1 MSESSTFTVS
11 FAQSINWEARKKS
24 IFSALFFCAFLSLC
38 IRGVYEVTIGKVLAY
53 GAQVGLWSLVLFSSV
68 MVFRYRA
75 TNGLSTGIVL
85 TFLFGLSAMVSS
97 VWTLDV
103 AGFQN
108 GIIATLVNVYLL
120 LLFVVGYG
128 FQTEAFTA
136 KPIMISMALPGVVL
150 PIFGLVQLLQI
161 PIFELPGRSILRP
174 PSLTGSYLHFPLL
187 CGILAICLLEGAKA
201 LRWRSLYFVSFLCL
215 IGVLISGGR
224 SGTVVLLGTC
234 ALYIVFEFSK
244 RSDATKLKFAAIA
257 LVSVLAFAAV
267 FAMAY
272 QFVPTLQ
279 RISRL
284 WDLQEGANTTRLI
297 IWTNM
302 ISYWLHTN
310 LWFGEFTGMVG
321 NTTNNVGGNDY
332 TNEVVGGGLVAESGV
347 LEQLI
352 NFGVLGF
359 LSFYGVIIL
368 SFRAIE
374 KQCTFLRA
382 LFISAMIQTLFYQ
395 STEVLPYMAMLAFLP
410 QLSRSLLIAG
420 RERYSNQGR

>member
-11 FAQSINWEARKKS
+11 FAQAINWEARKKS

-38 IRGVYEVTIGKVLAY
+38 IRGVYEVTVGKVLAY

-68 MVFRYRA
+68 TVFRYRA
-75 TNGLSTGIVL
+75 TSGLSTGIVL

-97 VWTLDV
+97 VWTLEV
-103 AGFQN
+103 AASQS

-128 FQTEAFTA
+128 FQTEAFVA
-136 KPIMISMALPGVVL
+136 KPIMISMAVAGILLPV
-150 PIFGLVQLLQI
+150 FGLLQLLQI

-174 PSLTGSYLHFPLL
+174 PSLTGSYLHLPLL

-201 LRWRSLYFVSFLCL
+201 LHWRCLYFVSFLCL

-234 ALYIVFEFSK
+234 GLYVIFEFSK
-244 RSDATKLKFAAIA
+244 RSEAKKLKFAIITLVLMLAIA
-257 LVSVLAFAAV
+257 ASFAA
-267 FAMAY
+267 AY
-272 QFVPTLQ
+272 SFVPTLQ

-284 WDLQEGANTTRLI
+284 WDLQEGANSLRVT

-302 ISYWLHTN
+302 FNYWLHTN
-310 LWFGEFTGMVG
+310 LWFGEFTGLVG
-321 NTTNNVGGNDY
+321 NTTNNIAGNDSF
-332 TNEVVGGGLVAESGV
+332 NEQIGAGLVAESGV

-352 NFGVLGF
+352 NFGVLGL
-359 LSFYGVIIL
+359 LSFYGVMLL

-374 KQCTFLRA
+374 KRCTFLRA
-382 LFISAMIQTLFYQ
+382 LFISAMVQTLFYQ
-395 STEVLPYMAMLAFLP
+395 STEVLPYMALLAFLP

-420 RERYSNQGR
+420 DEHYSNQGR

>member
-1 MSESSTFTVS
+1 MSESHAIPVS
-11 FAQSINWEARKKS
+11 FAESINWEAKKRS
-24 IFSALFFCAFLSLC
+24 LFSALFFCAFLSLC
-38 IRGVYEVTIGKVLAY
+38 IRGIYEVTIGKVLAY

-68 MVFRYRA
+68 ALFRYRV
-75 TNGLSTGIVL
+75 TGALTIGILL

-97 VWTLDV
+97 VWTMDV

-108 GIIATLVNVYLL
+108 GLIATAVNVYLL
-120 LLFVVGYG
+120 LLFVAGYG

-136 KPIMISMALPGVVL
+136 RPIMVSMALAGALL

-161 PIFELPGRSILRP
+161 PVFELPGRSILRP

-187 CGILAICLLEGAKA
+187 CGILCICLLEGAKA
-201 LRWRSLYFVSFLCL
+201 LRWWFLYFISFLCF

-234 ALYIVFEFSK
+234 GLFIIFEINK
-244 RSDATKLKFAAIA
+244 RSEATKLKFAAIA
-257 LVSVLAFAAV
+257 LIGVLVSGGLFAA
-267 FAMAY
+267 AY

-284 WDLQEGANTTRLI
+284 WDVQEGANALRIT
-297 IWTNM
+297 IWTH
-302 ISYWLHTN
+302 IFDYWLHTN
-310 LWFGEFTGMVG
+310 LWFGEFTGMIG
-321 NTTNNVGGNDY
+321 NTTNNVGGNDSF
-332 TNEVVGGGLVAESGV
+332 NEVSGNGLVAESGM

-352 NFGVLGF
+352 NFGMIGF
-359 LSFYGVIIL
+359 LSFYAVML
-368 SFRAIE
+368 LTFRAIE

-382 LFISAMIQTLFYQ
+382 LFVSALIQTAFYQ

-410 QLSRSLLIAG
+410 QFSRSLLIAG
-420 RERYSNQGR
+420 GKRYSNHGL